1 MEWQF
6 EFKGDRGWKAFS
18 PDGNMQV
25 NNAISR
31 PGKWG
36 MSPFALYTHHY
47 TDPKEREQ
55 ETRYKIDLQ
64 TMKQWQEWDSVNK
77 SSKVRDVRAFKT
89 ADASVWFEFPHA
101 GSSSNGKS
109 TEEPQTQRGPA
120 NSTLSEDK
128 PSSSGKDVDDPT
140 QALSQVSDD
149 PTQAPSQ
156 VLRNRPAGSGDKWE
170 EAYTGKWQKVH
181 VGQSVSDHMPV
192 APDRAS
198 LVEAEGKAVQEQEKD
213 SANPGNEK
221 SAIHWG
227 DFEDE
232 RLAHR
237 ASVRQKMADLQVE
250 KTEAVSK
257 EDFQTAIRIQNA
269 IKVLQNDEPPAANTC

>member
-1 MEWQF
+1 MESTMEWQF
-6 EFKGDRGWKAFS
+6 EFKSDWGWKAFT

-25 NNAISR
+25 NNAISQS
-31 PGKWG
+31 GKCG

-47 TDPKEREQ
+47 TDPKKREQ

-64 TMKQWQEWDSVNK
+64 TMKQWQEWDSVKK
-77 SSKVRDVRAFKT
+77 SSKVRDVRAFKI
-89 ADASVWFEFPHA
+89 ADSSVWFAFP
-101 GSSSNGKS
+101 SDS
-109 TEEPQTQRGPA
+109 TP
-120 NSTLSEDK
+120 SEDTL
-128 PSSSGKDVDDPT
+128 SSSGKNVDDPT

-156 VLRNRPAGSGDKWE
+156 VSRNRPAGSGDKWE
-170 EAYTGKWQKVH
+170 EAYTGKWQKVY
-181 VGQSVSDHMPV
+181 VGQSVSEHMPV

-237 ASVRQKMADLQVE
+237 ALVRQKMADLEFE

>member
-1 MEWQF
+1 MESTMEWQF

-140 QALSQVSDD
+140 QA
-149 PTQAPSQ
+149 PSQ

-170 EAYTGKWQKVH
+170 ESAGKWQKVD
-181 VGQSVSDHMPV
+181 VGQSVSERMPV

-213 SANPGNEK
+213 SANPGNEE

-227 DFEDE
+227 DFEAE
-232 RLAHR
+232 RLAQI
-237 ASVRQKMADLQVE
+237 ASVKQTRRQKMADLQAE
-250 KTEAVSK
+250 KKQAVSK
-257 EDFQTAIRIQNA
+257 EDFLSAIRIQNA